1 MPAVFVACD
10 FAILKFRQLGI
21 RASNIGVNL
30 NTVSDK
36 GKKKIHDHNQITTS
50 RWPSIAAE
58 QAIPL
63 GKCSFGSRSPGS
75 QEFKSLVWLSSWWCF
90 LQLIFH
96 FLKTINRSK
105 THRPPKPFIILAAIV
120 IFPLLTFSKHFKE
133 TDWASAFHCDRQ
145 MSHGTLRKRKDVKNV

>member
-1 MPAVFVACD
+1 MPGVFVACN
-10 FAILKFRQLGI
+10 FATLKFRQLET

-36 GKKKIHDHNQITTS
+36 GKEKIRGHNQITAL
-50 RWPSIAAE
+50 RWPSVAAE

-63 GKCSFGSRSPGS
+63 GKCSFGGRRPGL

-105 THRPPKPFIILAAIV
+105 THSPPKPFIILAAIA

-133 TDWASAFHCDRQ
+133 TDWAFALHCDRQ